1 MKTFGYVRVSTRE
14 QNPKRQIDELKKYV
28 SDERDIIVD
37 RITGKVG
44 DRPGLDLLK
53 RLLRPGDELYIHEL
67 DRLGRNKKIIK
78 DQLLYFR
85 EKKITVR
92 VLDVPTTLI
101 DFSNYGELGKSIMDM
116 VNNLLIE
123 VLSTLAE
130 TEMLRTKKRQAEGIA
145 TARARGIKLG
155 RPKKVL
161 PQEFFPI
168 YDRWMKK
175 EITAVEAFHTLGIS
189 KNTFYRWVRQYK
201 GEIQN
206 APTCICD

>member
-67 DRLGRNKKIIK
+67 DRLGRDKKIIK

-85 EKKITVR
+85 ERGVTVR

-145 TARARGIKLG
+145 AARARGIRLG

-161 PQEFFPI
+161 PPEFPPI
-168 YDRWMKK
+168 YDRWVKK

-189 KNTFYRWVRQYK
+189 KDTFYRWVRQHK
-201 GEIQN
+201 GGVQN
-206 APTCICD
+206 GVG

>member
-1 MKTFGYVRVSTRE
+1 MFQTTSALFARLFF
-14 QNPKRQIDELKKYV
+14 NF
-28 SDERDIIVD
+28 
-37 RITGKVG
+37 
-44 DRPGLDLLK
+44 LLQQ
-53 RLLRPGDELYIHEL
+53 RGISGAFFTEL

-85 EKKITVR
+85 EKEITVR
-92 VLDVPTTLI
+92 VLDVLTTLI

-145 TARARGIKLG
+145 AARARGIKLG

-161 PQEFFPI
+161 PPEFFPI
-168 YDRWMKK
+168 YDRWIKK

-189 KNTFYRWVRQYK
+189 KDTFYRWVRQYK
-201 GEIQN
+201 REVQN
-206 APTCICD
+206 VPK

>member
-85 EKKITVR
+85 EKEITVR

-145 TARARGIKLG
+145 AARARGIKLG

-161 PQEFFPI
+161 PPEFFPI
-168 YDRWMKK
+168 YDRWIKK

-189 KNTFYRWVRQYK
+189 KDTFYRWVRQYK
-201 GEIQN
+201 GEVQN
-206 APTCICD
+206 GVG

>member
-14 QNPKRQIDELKKYV
+14 QNPKRQIHELKKYV

-85 EKKITVR
+85 EK
-92 VLDVPTTLI
+92 
-101 DFSNYGELGKSIMDM
+101 
-116 VNNLLIE
+116 
-123 VLSTLAE
+123 
-130 TEMLRTKKRQAEGIA
+130 
-145 TARARGIKLG
+145 
-155 RPKKVL
+155 
-161 PQEFFPI
+161 
-168 YDRWMKK
+168 
-175 EITAVEAFHTLGIS
+175 EIT
-189 KNTFYRWVRQYK
+189 
-201 GEIQN
+201 
-206 APTCICD
+206 

>member
-1 MKTFGYVRVSTRE
+1 MFQTTSALFARLFF
-14 QNPKRQIDELKKYV
+14 NF
-28 SDERDIIVD
+28 
-37 RITGKVG
+37 
-44 DRPGLDLLK
+44 LLQQ
-53 RLLRPGDELYIHEL
+53 RGISGAFFTEL

-85 EKKITVR
+85 EKEITVR

-145 TARARGIKLG
+145 AARARGIKLG

-161 PQEFFPI
+161 PPEFFPI
-168 YDRWMKK
+168 YDRWIKK

-189 KNTFYRWVRQYK
+189 KDTFTVGSDNTSERYK
-201 GEIQN
+201 MYQN
-206 APTCICD
+206 KYW